1 MTKPE
6 IKCRT
11 LPELKAE
18 LQDMGEKPFRAG
30 QIFQWLHQGVQSFD
44 EMTNISKPLRAKLA
58 EHYLLGE
65 KKLSEIRGIS
75 WREEGII
82 YQNPWRDVLDLD
94 RIPFAYQDLRE
105 FENRIIYYESTGE
118 VI

>member
-58 EHYLLGE
+58 EHYLLTE
-65 KKLSEIRGIS
+65 
-75 WREEGII
+75 
-82 YQNPWRDVLDLD
+82 NP
-94 RIPFAYQDLRE
+94 AQ
-105 FENRIIYYESTGE
+105 TGFTGGWHHQ
-118 VI
+118 VPVGAA